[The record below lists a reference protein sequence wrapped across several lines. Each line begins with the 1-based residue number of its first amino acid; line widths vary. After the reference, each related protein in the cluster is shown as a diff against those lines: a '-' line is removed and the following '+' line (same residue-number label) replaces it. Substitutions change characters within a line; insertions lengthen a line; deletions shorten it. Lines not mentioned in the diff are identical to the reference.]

1 MINEAL
7 SENSQPKYEQLL
19 NNCFYYNDGK
29 SAQRAADFIFSLNIR
44 NNYYAQ
50 KHRSLEDLI
59 INILNWKKN
68 VKTSKSD
75 LVKPKTI
82 DERIENGFKNFI
94 KSP

>member
-1 MINEAL
+1 MEKAH
-7 SENSQPKYEQLL
+7 KEQLISS
-19 NNCFYYNDGK
+19 FP
-29 SAQRAADFIFSLNIR
+29 LNIR

-50 KHRSLEDLI
+50 KAAISRRFDHQYIELE
-59 INILNWKKN
+59 KN

>member
-1 MINEAL
+1 M
-7 SENSQPKYEQLL
+7 PK
-19 NNCFYYNDGK
+19 
-29 SAQRAADFIFSLNIR
+29 
-44 NNYYAQ
+44 
-50 KHRSLEDLI
+50 KHRSLDDLI

-82 DERIENGFKNFI
+82 DERIESGFKNFI